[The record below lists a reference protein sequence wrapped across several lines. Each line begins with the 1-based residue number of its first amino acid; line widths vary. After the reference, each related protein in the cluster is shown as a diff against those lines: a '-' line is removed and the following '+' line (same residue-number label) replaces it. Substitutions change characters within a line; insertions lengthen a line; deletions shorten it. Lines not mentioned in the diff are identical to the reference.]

1 MRTSIRCARL
11 TVKRALCYAP
21 CMHHTRFCLI
31 GNDKT
36 PAPPPYLRPASCR
49 AVSGF
54 LKAMLLGSALVGL
67 LSAESADAKR
77 KPVQRHEPDLRIVAV
92 TASPEPYSPGTGS
105 LDLAVEVELPKE
117 LNGATLLE
125 VSSLI
130 SSQSK
135 RSLRFISSRQTVTVQ
150 PASES
155 PLTAQTPADSSPLRI
170 VVKLSWDG
178 TDQTK
183 QLVESGRYHYEVR
196 AKLLVVGENG
206 PRTQMVSW
214 PRRGT
219 LEVK

>member
-1 MRTSIRCARL
+1 MRHTSLR
-11 TVKRALCYAP
+11 
-21 CMHHTRFCLI
+21 LI
-31 GNDKT
+31 GIDKT
-36 PAPPPYLRPASCR
+36 PPRSSPRLAPCQA
-49 AVSGF
+49 ASGF
-54 LKAMLLGSALVGL
+54 LKAVLLGSALVGL

-77 KPVQRHEPDLRIVAV
+77 KPVHRPEPDLRIVAV

-105 LDLAVEVELPKE
+105 LDLAVEVEMPKE

-135 RSLRFISSRQTVTVQ
+135 RSMRFLSSRQTVNAQ
-150 PASES
+150 PASD
-155 PLTAQTPADSSPLRI
+155 PPPKAQTGADSPPSRI
-170 VVKLSWDG
+170 VVKLTWDG

-183 QLVESGRYHYEVR
+183 QLVEHGRYRYEVR

-214 PRRGT
+214 PKRGT

>member
-1 MRTSIRCARL
+1 
-11 TVKRALCYAP
+11 
-21 CMHHTRFCLI
+21 
-31 GNDKT
+31 
-36 PAPPPYLRPASCR
+36 
-49 AVSGF
+49 
-54 LKAMLLGSALVGL
+54 MLLGSALVGL
-67 LSAESADAKR
+67 LSAETADAKR
-77 KPVQRHEPDLRIVAV
+77 KPVQRPEPDLRIVAV

-105 LDLAVEVELPKE
+105 LDLAVEVEMPKE

-135 RSLRFISSRQTVTVQ
+135 RSMRFLASRQAVSDQ
-150 PASES
+150 PASD
-155 PLTAQTPADSSPLRI
+155 PPPKAQTAADSPPSRI
-170 VVKLSWDG
+170 VVKLTWDG

-183 QLVESGRYHYEVR
+183 QLVEHGQYRYEVR

-214 PRRGT
+214 PKRGT

>member
-1 MRTSIRCARL
+1 
-11 TVKRALCYAP
+11 
-21 CMHHTRFCLI
+21 
-31 GNDKT
+31 
-36 PAPPPYLRPASCR
+36 
-49 AVSGF
+49 
-54 LKAMLLGSALVGL
+54 MLLGSALLGL
-67 LSAESADAKR
+67 LSAETADAKR
-77 KPVQRHEPDLRIVAV
+77 KPVQRPEPDLRIVTV
-92 TASPEPYSPGTGS
+92 TATPEPYSPGTGS

-135 RSLRFISSRQTVTVQ
+135 RSMRFLASRQAVSDQ
-150 PASES
+150 PASD
-155 PLTAQTPADSSPLRI
+155 PPPKPQTAADSSPLRM
-170 VVKLSWDG
+170 VVKLTWDG

-183 QLVESGRYHYEVR
+183 QLVEHGRYRYEVR

-214 PRRGT
+214 PKRGT